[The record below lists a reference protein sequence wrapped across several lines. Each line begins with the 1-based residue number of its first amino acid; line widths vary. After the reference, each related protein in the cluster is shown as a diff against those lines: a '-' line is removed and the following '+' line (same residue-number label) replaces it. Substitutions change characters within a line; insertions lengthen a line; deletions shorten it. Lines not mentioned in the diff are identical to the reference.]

1 MPALK
6 VWVANERL
14 TSTDL
19 NANFASVQQPD
30 GVVASAANTSTQST
44 PITLNA
50 VVEGKASY
58 LSGGRIVTPRAGL
71 YLVSGLV
78 TVTATATG
86 PHTFALNG
94 APLDF
99 AWFLSSS
106 PVKFSFAMP
115 LVLGSGVQIT
125 GQFATTAGGAPTC
138 TIHRLG
144 FLFLGTGYAP

>member
-19 NANFASVQQPD
+19 NATFASVDNPE
-30 GVVASAANTSTQST
+30 GVVASAAGTSGAPA

-58 LSGGRIVTPRAGL
+58 LAGGRIVTPRAGL
-71 YLVSGLV
+71 YLIHGVFALSG
-78 TVTATATG
+78 TVTSGMHVFRIVG
-86 PHTFALNG
+86 PNVDLGFWNG
-94 APLDF
+94 GA
-99 AWFLSSS
+99 AAAHG
-106 PVKFSFAMP
+106 FSTLLLLA
-115 LVLGSGVQIT
+115 SGVQLT
-125 GQFATTAGGAPTC
+125 GQYTPPSGTPTI
-138 TIHRLG
+138 TITRIG